1 METVI
6 FIGCD
11 AVLPPLLLVVGA
23 RGPKVVMIDG
33 RLTKNIEQTC
43 MGSLIV
49 HSLNNLTSLLPH
61 CYK

>member
-1 METVI
+1 MVI

-11 AVLPPLLLVVGA
+11 AVLPLLLPVVGA

-33 RLTKNIEQTC
+33 RLTKIIEQTC

-49 HSLNNLTSLLPH
+49 HNLNNLTSMLQH